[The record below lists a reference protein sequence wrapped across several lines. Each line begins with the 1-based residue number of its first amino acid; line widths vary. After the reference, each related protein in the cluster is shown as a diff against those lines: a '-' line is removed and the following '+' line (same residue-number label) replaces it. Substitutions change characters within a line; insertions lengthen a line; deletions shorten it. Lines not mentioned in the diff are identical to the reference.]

1 MEEGETREVGEE
13 GSWDNPQGQML
24 PRGQRACHAEHRVES
39 LPENQQKE
47 EKDVSQDYLAKS
59 STEVNAVAWTH
70 DLLKPIVGIRRNTE
84 LKSMIC

>member
-39 LPENQQKE
+39 LPENQQCKHSE
-47 EKDVSQDYLAKS
+47 S
-59 STEVNAVAWTH
+59 SALGH
-70 DLLKPIVGIRRNTE
+70 
-84 LKSMIC
+84 